1 MKETNVFNCTA
12 TGQHGVSMVL
22 YCCIDG
28 QFRQTT
34 DNTITVSISAP
45 TSAHYLNIANMVP
58 ADFKCTN
65 IVPTYPMTLLAL
77 AANESVDNR
86 YKQQ

>member
-1 MKETNVFNCTA
+1 MCLIARPAAAGSVW
-12 TGQHGVSMVL
+12 
-22 YCCIDG
+22 CCIDG

-45 TSAHYLNIANMVP
+45 TSAHYLHIANMVP
-58 ADFKCTN
+58 ADFNCTN

-77 AANESVDNR
+77 AANESVGSR
-86 YKQQ
+86 Y